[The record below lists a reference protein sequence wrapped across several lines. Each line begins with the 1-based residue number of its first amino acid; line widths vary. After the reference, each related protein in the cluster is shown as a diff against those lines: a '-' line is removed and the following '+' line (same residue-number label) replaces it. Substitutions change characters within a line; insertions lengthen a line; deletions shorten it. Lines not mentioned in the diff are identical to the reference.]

1 MLRGHA
7 ALLMSGSLTLVLLAL
22 ILRDAFEIR
31 VNVVVD
37 VQQRSDTRSGRRPMP
52 QTRPPLNE
60 TFVIDDS
67 EPLGSRMGTA
77 FAIDTSGTWLTA
89 AHVTRRCNRIGLMNR
104 GTMQPVSRITQH
116 LRDDVTLLSG
126 GMTAPESLAIDAGD
140 VPAGTTAYHMGFPEG
155 EPAVIASQYLG
166 STSIRHQSHQ
176 ETQMVWAEGRRLP
189 EFDGELG
196 GASGGPVVNASG
208 EVVGVISASTPR
220 RGRILT
226 VSPQALTAII
236 AAGRITPRRVTP
248 VAIRNPQHALDR
260 FTRYL
265 QLGVIREVYCDAD

>member
-1 MLRGHA
+1 MGRHPILYIV
-7 ALLMSGSLTLVLLAL
+7 SVLTLILIAV
-22 ILRDAFEIR
+22 ILRDSFEMK
-31 VNVVVD
+31 VNID
-37 VQQRSDTRSGRRPMP
+37 VAIQQRGELRSDRRPMP
-52 QTRPPLNE
+52 RAAPPLNE
-60 TFVIDDS
+60 SFVIDDS
-67 EPLGSRMGTA
+67 EPQGSRMGTA
-77 FAIDTSGTWLTA
+77 FAIDNSGIWLTA
-89 AHVTRRCNRIGLMNR
+89 AHVTRRCTRIGLIDGGDVR
-104 GTMQPVSRITQH
+104 GVSRITQH

-236 AAGRITPRRVTP
+236 AAGRVTPRRVTP

-260 FTRYL
+260 FTHYL